1 MTAFGHIPLVEV
13 TRGQIVESVHYGSL
27 NLSQADGQV
36 LLSLGDPRSPF
47 FLRSSAKPFQ
57 LLAFLER
64 GGIKHYSLEPR
75 EIAVMCASH
84 SGTPA
89 HIQVLEALQRKAGID
104 ESLLQCGVHAPYH
117 KPSADQLI
125 KDGIPLR
132 PNHNNCSGKHT
143 GMLAF
148 ARMTGAPLD
157 SYLENSHPVQKAILK
172 TFAEM
177 CEVDEGSVELGV
189 DGCTAPVFAIPLQ
202 AAALG
207 YAKLCQPDHL
217 GKNRAASCRAITSA
231 MSAHAD
237 MVAGPERFDTDGMT
251 TGLGAFIS
259 KLGAEGYRGIGIL
272 PGKARGI
279 ESGLGLTIKVSD
291 GDATY
296 RATAVIAMAV
306 LKALRVLD
314 DHQIDALKRYDRR
327 PVTNWR
333 GKEIGEIRP
342 SKELTAAL
350 TKFAAEQTP
359 AASLINPS

>member
-1 MTAFGHIPLVEV
+1 MAAFGHIPLVEV
-13 TRGQIVESVHYGSL
+13 SRGQIVESVHYGSL
-27 NLSQADGQV
+27 NLSQADGKV
-36 LLSLGDPRSPF
+36 LLSLGDQISPF

-64 GGIKHYSLEPR
+64 GGIRHYSLLPQ

-89 HIQVLEALQRKAGID
+89 HIKVLKALQKKVGID
-104 ESLLQCGVHAPYH
+104 ESLLQCGVHPPYH
-117 KPSADQLI
+117 KASADELI
-125 KDGIPLR
+125 KNGITLR

-148 ARMTGAPLD
+148 AKMTGAPLG

-177 CEVDEGSVELGV
+177 CEVQVESVELGV
-189 DGCTAPVFAIPLQ
+189 DGCTAPVFAVPLRN
-202 AAALG
+202 AALG

-217 GKNRAASCRAITSA
+217 AENRAASCRVITSA

-237 MVAGPERFDTDGMT
+237 MVAGPKRFDTDGMFA
-251 TGLGAFIS
+251 GKGAFIS
-259 KLGAEGYRGIGIL
+259 KLGAEGYRGVGIL
-272 PGKARGI
+272 PGKASGI
-279 ESGLGLTIKVSD
+279 SCGLGLTIKISD

-296 RATAVIAMAV
+296 RATSVIAMAV
-306 LKALRVLD
+306 LKALGILD
-314 DHQIDALKRYDRR
+314 DGQIDVLKQYDNR

-333 GKEIGEIRP
+333 GVEIGEIRP
-342 SKELTAAL
+342 SKDLMAAL
-350 TKFAAEQTP
+350 TEFTV
-359 AASLINPS
+359 

>member
-13 TRGQIVESVHYGSL
+13 TRGRIVESVHYGSL
-27 NLSQADGQV
+27 CLSQADGKV
-36 LLSLGDPRSPF
+36 NLSLGDQTSKF

-64 GGIKHYSLEPR
+64 GGVEHYALEPR
-75 EIAVMCASH
+75 EIAIMCASH

-89 HIQVLEALQRKAGID
+89 HIEVLEALQRKVGID

-117 KPSADQLI
+117 KPSADQLLL
-125 KDGIPLR
+125 DGTALR

-143 GMLAF
+143 GMLSF
-148 ARMTGAPLD
+148 ARMTNVPLD
-157 SYLENSHPVQKAILK
+157 SYLENSHPVQQAILN

-177 CEVDEGSVELGV
+177 CEVDAETVELGV
-189 DGCTAPVFAIPLQ
+189 DGCTAPVFAVPLQ

-207 YAKLCQPDHL
+207 YARLCQPDNMPE
-217 GKNRAASCRAITSA
+217 NRATACRTITSA
-231 MSAHAD
+231 MAAHAD
-237 MVAGPERFDTDGMT
+237 MVAGPERFDTDGMFA
-251 TGLGAFIS
+251 GKGAFIS

-279 ESGLGLTIKVSD
+279 EGGLGLTIKVSD

-306 LKALRVLD
+306 LKALGVLD
-314 DHQIDALKRYDRR
+314 DGQIEALKRYDRH

-342 SKELTAAL
+342 SKELMEAL
-350 TKFAAEQTP
+350 AEFTVQHAP
-359 AASLINPS
+359 AAV